1 MKNSFVRNLDN
12 MAQSHEYYAQRI
24 VRTCR
29 GPSNRRPSRTR
40 SATTLPSLGA
50 RSSLALAC
58 SLTHPHHPRP
68 SALELRTAH
77 RRHGIARCACAL
89 GSMCRRTGAVCAG
102 TCGARCATPPPIQ
115 STPARAWQ
123 ASPGCECCA
132 RQAPSFERRLHVPA
146 RHQTVRWPRNQPLE
160 VALQKAGRHAS
171 VGASVRRWR
180 RVVAHRRGDAR
191 CLACINCCLCVDMN
205 M

>member
-1 MKNSFVRNLDN
+1 M
-12 MAQSHEYYAQRI
+12 
-24 VRTCR
+24 
-29 GPSNRRPSRTR
+29 SRTLEPPPVSHTVCYDPPVPWSPQLAR
-40 SATTLPSLGA
+40 ARMLAHASTPPQALGA
-50 RSSLALAC
+50 CLI
-58 SLTHPHHPRP
+58 
-68 SALELRTAH
+68 ELRTAH

-146 RHQTVRWPRNQPLE
+146 RHPSSTGAEDPATRCGAPTNRQARV
-160 VALQKAGRHAS
+160 GRGVSASSETRGHAS
-171 VGASVRRWR
+171 SRRKMR
-180 RVVAHRRGDAR
+180 AMSLLVSIVV
-191 CLACINCCLCVDMN
+191 CVLT
-205 M
+205 